1 MGGATSRPVSDRM
14 PSRILRTLAAV
25 ALLVATGTVR
35 AQQREFDLPPGDS
48 TARGT
53 ALSEVMRTGQ
63 VEGRFRQFN
72 MITLNDGTLSDPWA
86 VAFGGSLGYASARW
100 HGVQFKLSGGYTFD
114 LANSGLDKA
123 DPTTGQLSRYELGL
137 YDVTAPRAR
146 NDIAYLQLFQLNY
159 RTARTSLV
167 FGRQELNTPFLNPQ
181 DGRMHPTLF
190 EGLWAT
196 HMLKGGTR
204 LEGGWLYRSA
214 PRSTA
219 SWYSIA
225 ESMSLYP
232 TGVGMN
238 GKPSAY
244 GPHLRTPGIFN
255 AGAEHTFHSA
265 VKVSA
270 WDQFVP
276 DIFNTTLLQAEVA
289 RKGKR
294 WGLGLQAIRQDA
306 ARNELPDSLAYMP
319 SGAGSWVFGGRF
331 RMDHGRFRWQV
342 NYTRITAEGRFLMPR
357 EWGREPFYTFLP
369 RERNEGLGDV
379 QAASFNLIWKDVVP
393 GLRLQADAGA
403 YWLPAPSDAA
413 LNKYGMPSYTHIDLN
428 AQYQFQGAW
437 KGLAVQLL
445 ALAKL
450 PLEDGTLTAKQT
462 YNKVD
467 MLHGELIVNYVF

>member
-1 MGGATSRPVSDRM
+1 M
-14 PSRILRTLAAV
+14 PHRSLRIFT
-25 ALLVATGTVR
+25 ALLLITGTLLGR

-48 TARGT
+48 TVRST
-53 ALSEVMRTGQ
+53 ALSDIMRKGR

-72 MITLNDGTLSDPWA
+72 MVTLNDGTLSDPWA

-100 HGVQFKLSGGYTFD
+100 HGVQFRLSGGYTFD
-114 LANSGLDKA
+114 IANSGLDTP

-146 NDIAYLQLFQLNY
+146 NDVAYLQLFQLNY

-196 HMLKGGTR
+196 HTVKGGTR
-204 LEGGWLYRSA
+204 FEGGWLYRTA

-219 SWYSIA
+219 GWYGIA
-225 ESMSLYP
+225 GSMSLYP
-232 TGVGMN
+232 SGVGVN

-244 GPHLRTPGIFN
+244 GPHLRTPGILA
-255 AGAEHTFHSA
+255 AGVEHTFHGT

-270 WDQFVP
+270 WDQAVP
-276 DIFNTTLLQAEVA
+276 SIFNTALVQAEVA

-294 WGLGLQAIRQDA
+294 WGMGLQAIRQDA
-306 ARNELPDSLAYMP
+306 LSNGLADSIAYMP
-319 SGAGSWVFGGRF
+319 SRAGTWVIGGRF
-331 RMDHGRFRWQV
+331 RMDHGRFRWQA

-379 QAASFNLIWKDVVP
+379 QAASLNLIWKDVVP

-403 YWLPAPSDAA
+403 YWLPKPTNAA
-413 LNKYGMPSYTHIDLN
+413 LNKYGMPSYGQFDLN

-437 KGLAVQLL
+437 KGLAVQVLT
-445 ALAKL
+445 LAKL
-450 PLEDGTLTAKQT
+450 PLSGETLTAKQT

-467 MLHGELIVNYVF
+467 MLHGELIINYVF